1 MSESKKIAVIA
12 LGYGCLGS
20 GLFLA
25 KNRQVVALDIVPE
38 KVEMLKRRISPIIRG
53 LEAFG
58 KISNVIVAKCV
69 TDVAERVKTRDLFR
83 KGG

>member
-1 MSESKKIAVIA
+1 MSESKKIAVI
-12 LGYGCLGS
+12 GPGCGSLGS

-25 KNRQVVALDIVPE
+25 KNRQVVVLDIVPE

-58 KISNVIVAKCV
+58 KISNVIAAKCV
-69 TDVAERVKTRDLFR
+69 TGAAERGKTRDLFG
-83 KGG
+83 KES